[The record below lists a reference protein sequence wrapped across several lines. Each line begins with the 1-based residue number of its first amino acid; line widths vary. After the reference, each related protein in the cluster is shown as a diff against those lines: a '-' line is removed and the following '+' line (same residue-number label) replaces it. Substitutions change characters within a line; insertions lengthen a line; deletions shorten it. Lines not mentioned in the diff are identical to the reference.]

1 MTIGKRDLE
10 KRYKEWKVELTA
22 LEAKCKDGS
31 GSKEDYKLLTQMRR
45 RMK

>member
-10 KRYKEWKVELTA
+10 KRQKEWKAELA
-22 LEAKCKDGS
+22 VLEAKCKDGS
-31 GSKEDYKLLTQMRR
+31 GSKDDYKLLTQMRR